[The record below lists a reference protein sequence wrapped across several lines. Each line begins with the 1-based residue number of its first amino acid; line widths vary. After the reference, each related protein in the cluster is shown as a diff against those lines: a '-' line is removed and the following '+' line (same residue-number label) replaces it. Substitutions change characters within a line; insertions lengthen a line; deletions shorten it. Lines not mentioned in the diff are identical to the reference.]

1 MSSVTEIPVG
11 LFALPLEIEGVG
23 ADGIL
28 PPAASTD
35 GARLLI
41 PMWAAPSIE
50 DGKSDLLEIWIR
62 EPGATTETRFYSNFF
77 PVPVTIPPFFLLP
90 AQYLQS
96 DGDIVL
102 RYRVTSG
109 DNGNED
115 TSLPQTFIVRR
126 PVPINLEK
134 PTFPS
139 ATLWGYLNCNSTP
152 KLWEELWIG
161 VEAQPGR
168 FEAGDVCVLDWEGFD
183 SLNGI
188 KPIPGTKLQVTKV
201 LTKTQADNGTF
212 FILGSDKYEQYIK
225 PMERDSSALASYTLY
240 RNGIPLGRSKS
251 ALVKIDR
258 VIPGS
263 SQTCSP
269 PPRFGG
275 LSSTAVNT
283 EVINDVQSSKTLVPG
298 TCSLPSHDSSFGNNA
313 DSSNTH
319 SLMESTTMNMP
330 VDPSV
335 QGSKVASDV
344 GALAEPP
351 KIVDQL
357 PDGRLTYKQLK
368 EDRIVKVQ
376 LMDIEDKSEY
386 GGARVELHK
395 VPDASTTP
403 VPFDP
408 LTLVETISKPDG
420 GWDFPVAFDAPTTG
434 LVDRF
439 DLAGN
444 YTPYYFVFLIVDAF
458 DNIDTSSPLEVLVD
472 LTAPYQSQ
480 PGRGNGTGPR
490 PPLLT
495 LGGTVPAEIN
505 DAWLNDPANARGLDL
520 TIPTGYTKFEPG
532 LDGYKFYISQQ
543 TTFALMQGED
553 EASSGKLA
561 AGGIINVPLD
571 FLRALPEGTYYYS
584 YNLTDLPGNISNNA
598 AITNMFRRVV
608 APAPVLN
615 VPHIPVTGAGGGTPI
630 TLTTVAPAP
639 SKTIMEISYTAASN
653 WLPGDRIIPFIIS
666 DKSDGPKALPEQAVP
681 PPGTAG
687 KLEFLVDYDT
697 WASVFGDSNG
707 AEEVQF
713 EYWYELQRTTITQN
727 PTSLSVFGA
736 LDLSYAGPEQPNL
749 PELEN
754 PNIAPVV
761 VQGAGTP
768 APAPN
773 TLTPAQSGF
782 DATMTWPLWT
792 EPDRPITGREV
803 VTFYYQGKQVGTPIQ
818 VRKEDTQVTTT
829 LPWDTIRTEG
839 NGTGANARKAYITI
853 GYPGSL
859 TVMSQKIP
867 TDVHVTAIVIN
878 LPVPQLV
885 ISSYRA
891 PTGSTI
897 AERIA
902 TSINCPSF
910 NHPVVANGPMP
921 PYQTRRLRI
930 RIRPDSN
937 IPAGATVNLEFEGR
951 TSNAVG
957 APAIPGT
964 LITRS
969 GPMPASGNLE
979 FFLTEYEQI
988 KIIQLPP
995 VGNSRPATRYA
1006 RIAYTVNGVTAE
1018 TTVPVALLNSSLVY
1032 CEIERPEVP

>member
-1 MSSVTEIPVG
+1 
-11 LFALPLEIEGVG
+11 
-23 ADGIL
+23 
-28 PPAASTD
+28 
-35 GARLLI
+35 
-41 PMWAAPSIE
+41 
-50 DGKSDLLEIWIR
+50 
-62 EPGATTETRFYSNFF
+62 
-77 PVPVTIPPFFLLP
+77 
-90 AQYLQS
+90 
-96 DGDIVL
+96 
-102 RYRVTSG
+102 
-109 DNGNED
+109 
-115 TSLPQTFIVRR
+115 
-126 PVPINLEK
+126 
-134 PTFPS
+134 
-139 ATLWGYLNCNSTP
+139 
-152 KLWEELWIG
+152 
-161 VEAQPGR
+161 
-168 FEAGDVCVLDWEGFD
+168 
-183 SLNGI
+183 
-188 KPIPGTKLQVTKV
+188 
-201 LTKTQADNGTF
+201 
-212 FILGSDKYEQYIK
+212 
-225 PMERDSSALASYTLY
+225 
-240 RNGIPLGRSKS
+240 
-251 ALVKIDR
+251 
-258 VIPGS
+258 
-263 SQTCSP
+263 
-269 PPRFGG
+269 
-275 LSSTAVNT
+275 
-283 EVINDVQSSKTLVPG
+283 VQSSKTLVPG

-319 SLMESTTMNMP
+319 SLMESTKMNMP

-335 QGSKVASDV
+335 QDSKVAS
-344 GALAEPP
+344 GAGVLAEPP
-351 KIVDQL
+351 QIVDQL

-368 EDRIVKVQ
+368 EDGIVKVR
-376 LMDIEDKSEY
+376 LTAIDDASGE
-386 GGARVELHK
+386 GGAKVELHK
-395 VPDASTTP
+395 VLRGADPVAS
-403 VPFDP
+403 DP
-408 LTLVETISKPDG
+408 ATLVETKSKPAG
-420 GWDFPVAFDAPTTG
+420 GWVFPIEFDAPTTG

-439 DLAGN
+439 NVAGD
-444 YTPYYFVFLIVDAF
+444 YAPYYFVFLIFDAF
-458 DNIDTSSPLEVLVD
+458 ENPDTSSPLEALVD
-472 LTAPYQSQ
+472 LTAPWQSQ

-505 DAWLNDPANARGLDL
+505 DAWLNDSANTGGLDL
-520 TIPTGYTKFEPG
+520 TIPTGFTKFEAG
-532 LDGYKFYISQQ
+532 LDSVKFYISRH

-553 EASSGKLA
+553 EAFSGALV
-561 AGGIINVPLD
+561 AGGIINVTLD

-598 AITNMFRRVV
+598 AITSMFRRVV
-608 APAPVLN
+608 APAPVLD
-615 VPHIPVTGAGGGTPI
+615 VPHIPVTDGNTPI
-630 TLTTVAPAP
+630 TLTTVAPP

-653 WLPGDRIIPFIIS
+653 WLPGDRIIPFIMS
-666 DKSDGPKALPEQAVP
+666 DTSGGPIPLSEQAVP
-681 PPGTAG
+681 APGTAG
-687 KLEFLVDYDT
+687 TLRFPVDYDT
-697 WASVFGDSNG
+697 WASVFGDPNG
-707 AEEVQF
+707 AEEVEF
-713 EYWYELQRTTITQN
+713 EYWYELERTTITPN
-727 PTSLSVFGA
+727 PTSQSAFGV

-761 VQGAGTP
+761 VQGVGTP

-782 DATMTWPLWT
+782 DATMNWPLWT
-792 EPDRPITGREV
+792 EAARPITGREV
-803 VTFYYQGKQVGTPIQ
+803 VTFYYQGKQVGTPIP
-818 VRKEDTQVTTT
+818 VRIGDTRVTTT
-829 LPWDTIRTEG
+829 LPWETIRTEG

-853 GYPGSL
+853 GYPGSP
-859 TVMSQKIP
+859 TVMSQMPP
-867 TDVHVTAIVIN
+867 TDVQVTAIVIN

-885 ISSYRA
+885 ISSYRTS
-891 PTGSTI
+891 TGSTI

-979 FFLTEYEQI
+979 FFLTEYDQI

-1018 TTVPVALLNSSLVY
+1018 STVPVALLNSSLVY